1 MANAY
6 TSTGSS
12 TLGGTVGAAGLV
24 QKAYD
29 RLLEFA
35 LRSEPLIRSVAD
47 KRPARQSIPGSTVV
61 LQKYVDLS
69 IATAHRTLSHD
80 RCAALHLTMT
90 CVETAS
96 PPHAHKRHWL
106 GIITSMFT

>member
-6 TSTGSS
+6 VSTGSS
-12 TLGGTVGAAGLV
+12 SLGGTAGGAGLV

-47 KRPARQSIPGSTVV
+47 KRPANQSQLQH
-61 LQKYVDLS
+61 LQK
-69 IATAHRTLSHD
+69 TL
-80 RCAALHLTMT
+80 TQMQ
-90 CVETAS
+90 
-96 PPHAHKRHWL
+96 
-106 GIITSMFT
+106 